1 MMLHIHFEATLLQRL
16 VYPFF
21 FIKSRK
27 RELFFAFAAKINFS
41 DTGTFSKIIFDHMQ
55 VFKKHI
61 RTYITATVVTLTDVP
76 KFSDDDLWK
85 WWWWHFWWYWFS
97 SWWKV
102 TDARISAD
110 TFIFFSWHLFD
121 KSNFVA
127 WVISVLKWKRLP
139 YKNVFFSNKYFF
151 HSETNMTTFF
161 VQKKF
166 SEKNELF

>member
-61 RTYITATVVTLTDVP
+61 RTYITALMLIIFSKKQKFCVNLHATYKLLRFPKIVPWDTLPKCKGKTLMTLTMGV
-76 KFSDDDLWK
+76 
-85 WWWWHFWWYWFS
+85 
-97 SWWKV
+97 
-102 TDARISAD
+102 
-110 TFIFFSWHLFD
+110 
-121 KSNFVA
+121 NFR
-127 WVISVLKWKRLP
+127 SPPHGLTCP
-139 YKNVFFSNKYFF
+139 YMDN
-151 HSETNMTTFF
+151 
-161 VQKKF
+161 
-166 SEKNELF
+166 

>member
-61 RTYITATVVTLTDVP
+61 RTYITALMLIIFSKKQKFCVNLHATYQNGLVRRNFHKAKIIINPPMLTTIL
-76 KFSDDDLWK
+76 S
-85 WWWWHFWWYWFS
+85 
-97 SWWKV
+97 
-102 TDARISAD
+102 
-110 TFIFFSWHLFD
+110 LFRLM
-121 KSNFVA
+121 FVK
-127 WVISVLKWKRLP
+127 IR
-139 YKNVFFSNKYFF
+139 
-151 HSETNMTTFF
+151 
-161 VQKKF
+161 
-166 SEKNELF
+166 